1 VSGVHVRLRVGGES
15 YAFGVE
21 HVLEVAELGE
31 IAPVPGAP
39 AGVLGVR
46 NLRGQ
51 VLPVFELAS
60 VFGIK
65 REGAARG
72 LLVVE
77 HEGRRAGFAID
88 EVVDV
93 GVLAAPS
100 ESAES
105 AFLHGAVLDNGELIG
120 VVDVPQLFRTLAQ
133 VGAEA

>member
-1 VSGVHVRLRVGGES
+1 VSDVHVRLRVGGEA

-21 HVLEVAELGE
+21 HVLEVSDLGE

-39 AGVLGVR
+39 EGVLGVR

-60 VFGIK
+60 VFGIA
-65 REGAARG
+65 REGAAGR

-77 HEGRRAGFAID
+77 HEGRLAGFAID

-93 GVLAAPS
+93 GVLPDLS
-100 ESAES
+100 EQAES
-105 AFLHGAVLDNGELIG
+105 AFLLGAALDNGELVG
-120 VVDVPQLFRTLAQ
+120 VVDVPRLFRALALED
-133 VGAEA
+133 A